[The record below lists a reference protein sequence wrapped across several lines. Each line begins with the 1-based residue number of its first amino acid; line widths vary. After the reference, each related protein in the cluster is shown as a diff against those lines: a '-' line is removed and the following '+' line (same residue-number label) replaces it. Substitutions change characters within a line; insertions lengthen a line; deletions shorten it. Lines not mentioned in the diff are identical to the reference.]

1 VTTTFTVINIVLL
14 AILIATA
21 LTITRMRALYAATM
35 LTALFSLVTACLFV
49 LLDAVDVAFT
59 EAAVGV
65 GISTVLLLGV
75 LAHTRSREAVTP
87 RMRRLPGAVAV
98 LLAGGALCYA
108 ALDLPAF
115 GASDTPVQSHPITDV
130 YLRQSQ
136 EDTGIPN
143 TVTSVLA
150 SYRGLDTLGELLV
163 VFTAGVTVLLLLGP
177 LMRPAQ
183 AQRSTALD
191 LVDYRVL
198 RVVTGMLMP
207 FILLFAL
214 YVLFHGDFG
223 PGGGFQA
230 GVIFAAGFV
239 LYGLVFG
246 VDKAQQVLPN
256 RVLWVLVAFGPL
268 LYAGVGVTGMLLGG
282 SFLDYDVLGGDDPQA
297 GQHLGILLVE
307 SAIGITVA
315 AVMTSI
321 FLAFANRVSVRM
333 SPR

>member
-1 VTTTFTVINIVLL
+1 MTTTFVLINVTLF
-14 AILIATA
+14 AILTATA
-21 LTITRMRALYAATM
+21 VTISRLRALYSATM

-49 LLDAVDVAFT
+49 LMDAVDVAFT

-75 LAHTRSREAVTP
+75 LSLTRSREAVTP
-87 RMRRLPGAVAV
+87 RLRRLPGAIAV
-98 LLAGGALCYA
+98 LLAGGTLIYA
-108 ALDLPAF
+108 GQDLPEF
-115 GASDTPVQSHPITDV
+115 GSSTTPVQSHPITET

-136 EDTGIPN
+136 EDIGIPN

-150 SYRGLDTLGELLV
+150 SYRGLDTLGELVV
-163 VFTAGVTVLLLLGP
+163 VFTAGVAVLLLLGP
-177 LMRPAQ
+177 FTRPGQ
-183 AQRSTALD
+183 AEEREVLD

-246 VDKAQQVLPN
+246 LHRAQRVLPD
-256 RVLWVLVAFGPL
+256 RVLWSLVSFGPV
-268 LYAGVGVTGMLLGG
+268 LYIGVGVTTMLLGG
-282 SFLDYDVLGGDDPQA
+282 SFLDYDTLAPDDPAA
-297 GQHLGILLVE
+297 GQHVGILLVE
-307 SAIGITVA
+307 AAIGVTVA

-321 FLAFANRVSVRM
+321 FFGFANRVESR
-333 SPR
+333 

>member
-1 VTTTFTVINIVLL
+1 MTTFVLINVTLL
-14 AILIATA
+14 AILTATA
-21 LTITRMRALYAATM
+21 LTISGMRTLYAATM
-35 LTALFSLVTACLFV
+35 LAALFSLVTACLFV

-75 LAHTRSREAVTP
+75 LSLTRSREAVTP
-87 RMRRLPGAVAV
+87 RLRRLPGAVVV
-98 LLAGGALCYA
+98 LFTGGTLIYA
-108 ALDLPAF
+108 SRDLPEF
-115 GASDTPVQSHPITDV
+115 GSPATPVQTHPLTDV

-136 EDTGIPN
+136 EDIGIPN

-150 SYRGLDTLGELLV
+150 SYRGLDTLGELVV
-163 VFTAGVTVLLLLGP
+163 VFTAGVAVLALLGP
-177 LMRPAQ
+177 LMPPAE
-183 AQRSTALD
+183 AREREVLD
-191 LVDYRVL
+191 LIDYRVL

-246 VDKAQQVLPN
+246 LDRAQQVLPR
-256 RVLWVLVAFGPL
+256 RVLWALIAVGPL
-268 LYAGVGVTGMLLGG
+268 LYAGVGVANMLLGG
-282 SFLDYDVLGGDDPQA
+282 SFLDYGTFAPDDPAA

-307 SAIGITVA
+307 SAIGVTVA

-321 FLAFANRVSVRM
+321 FFGFANRVESSR
-333 SPR
+333 